1 MIPLSSTENPQ
12 IEFNPKIGELSKK
25 IKAPTSKIGWL
36 HTIADQKGASFD
48 ITIKD
53 ALGRTKFERK
63 NCSTGTEEFG
73 ELVNLPTL
81 MGEQLEVTID
91 NLKGAENI
99 KVFLN

>member
-12 IEFNPKIGELSKK
+12 IEFNPKLGELSKK
-25 IKAPTSKIGWL
+25 INIPTSKIGWV

-53 ALGRTKFERK
+53 ALGRVKFQRK
-63 NCSTGTEEFG
+63 NCSTDTEKFG

-81 MGEQLEVTID
+81 LGEELEVTVD
-91 NLKGAENI
+91 NLKGAENL
-99 KVFLN
+99 KVFIN